1 MCVVHVCVVHVCMC
15 VLCMCACVCCACVHV
30 CIACVCCSITCSA
43 EEGGAGKAKQHH
55 HKGKR
60 PPRKSRVGS
69 GGESSGETTDDGEM
83 ESREVDYISDDS
95 TESEREEK
103 EDERQM
109 ADAQQR
115 GKSAESDRSDGGEEE
130 EEEEEE
136 EAELTEAGREIN
148 ALIKKQQ
155 SVDAPSS
162 DEGEGV
168 GGSVDQNPVPPVPQ
182 GTKRPLEDSGEGKD
196 PSQPLPKRVHV
207 EDNPGVITD
216 KEVLH
221 YLARKPITTKDLV
234 RKFQRRKT
242 AMDKKQVVASL
253 GSILPRLNVEKK
265 EIKDKIY
272 LSLRPST

>member
-1 MCVVHVCVVHVCMC
+1 M
-15 VLCMCACVCCACVHV
+15 
-30 CIACVCCSITCSA
+30 
-43 EEGGAGKAKQHH
+43 
-55 HKGKR
+55 
-60 PPRKSRVGS
+60 
-69 GGESSGETTDDGEM
+69 
-83 ESREVDYISDDS
+83 DYISDDS

-115 GKSAESDRSDGGEEE
+115 GKTAESDRSDGEEE

-136 EAELTEAGREIN
+136 EAELTEAGKEIN

-162 DEGEGV
+162 DEGEGEEE
-168 GGSVDQNPVPPVPQ
+168 GDAMDQGTVPPTSQ
-182 GTKRPLEDSGEGKD
+182 GTKRPLEEGAVGQD
-196 PSQPLPKRVHV
+196 PSQPQPKRVHV
-207 EDNPGVITD
+207 EDNPGMITD

-242 AMDKKQVVASL
+242 DMDKKQVVALL
-253 GSILPRLNVEKK
+253 GNILPRLNVEKK
-265 EIKDKIY
+265 KIKDKIY
-272 LSLRPST
+272 LSLRPTN

>member
-1 MCVVHVCVVHVCMC
+1 MRVCVC
-15 VLCMCACVCCACVHV
+15 VRVCACVCCACV
-30 CIACVCCSITCSA
+30 CCSITDSA
-43 EEGGAGKAKQHH
+43 EEGEAGKAKQRH

-115 GKSAESDRSDGGEEE
+115 GKSAESDRSDGEE

-162 DEGEGV
+162 DEGEGEGEGV
-168 GGSVDQNPVPPVPQ
+168 GDSVDQNPVPPVPQ

-196 PSQPLPKRVHV
+196 PSQPLAKRVHV